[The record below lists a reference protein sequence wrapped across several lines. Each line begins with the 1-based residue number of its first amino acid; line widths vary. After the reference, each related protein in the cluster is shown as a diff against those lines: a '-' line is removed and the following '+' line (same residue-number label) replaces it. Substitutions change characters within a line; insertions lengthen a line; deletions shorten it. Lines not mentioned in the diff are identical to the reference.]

1 MDTQTTKAPGTKD
14 ATMREPIDIK
24 EYTAL
29 AVACTRFFVPDSPAI
44 EDTEEYAEALI
55 ALHYAAKTF
64 DPKNPQGC
72 SFTTY
77 AKTRMRWALLNFTR
91 KHRHRQRE
99 FEKEMWQ
106 LDTTLRKGEQ
116 DGTYFERLKEQ
127 HEYVLNHM
135 NQLSERE
142 QQVVRSALDHKTTV
156 EIAKE
161 LQVTPQRVSQLHR
174 NAIRK
179 LRVIKDY
186 DGLRE
191 AD

>member
-1 MDTQTTKAPGTKD
+1 
-14 ATMREPIDIK
+14 
-24 EYTAL
+24 
-29 AVACTRFFVPDSPAI
+29 
-44 EDTEEYAEALI
+44 
-55 ALHYAAKTF
+55 
-64 DPKNPQGC
+64 
-72 SFTTY
+72 
-77 AKTRMRWALLNFTR
+77 
-91 KHRHRQRE
+91 
-99 FEKEMWQ
+99 MWQ

-127 HEYVLNHM
+127 HEYVLNHI